1 MKIAIVYYSSH
12 HGNTKRLLDA
22 VCAENHDIVLIN
34 AAASPITELSDYDLI
49 GFASGI
55 YYSKFHDTVLRF
67 AEQTLKKGQKVF
79 FLYTCGIKNPRYT
92 AAIQSAAEKKGA
104 VIAGSY
110 GCRGFDTFGPWKL
123 IGGIAKGH
131 PDQSDIAGAVKFLQ
145 SMP

>member
-79 FLYTCGIKNPRYT
+79 FLYYLRHEESPLYSGHTVCRREKRCGYCRKLWLPWVRYLRPMET
-92 AAIQSAAEKKGA
+92 DWRYCKGTSRS
-104 VIAGSY
+104 I
-110 GCRGFDTFGPWKL
+110 
-123 IGGIAKGH
+123 
-131 PDQSDIAGAVKFLQ
+131 
-145 SMP
+145 